1 MRPCIS
7 EEINTQLFLFL
18 IPKRSEAMFSI
29 HPDKAP
35 GPDGFSA
42 SFFQTNWDN
51 LGHAITS
58 EIQEF
63 FASGNMPFS
72 INETHIRLIPKI
84 SSPQKISDYKPIA
97 LCNVYYKA
105 ISKILSLRLNPALN
119 DIISENQS
127 AFVPGR
133 AS

>member
-1 MRPCIS
+1 
-7 EEINTQLFLFL
+7 
-18 IPKRSEAMFSI
+18 MFSI